1 MRFRTHRSR
10 SGFTLVELL
19 VVIGI
24 IALLISILLPA
35 LGQARQQAQAIACA
49 SNMRQ
54 IYYAT
59 VSYALE
65 NRDRL
70 PKAAALNTPAID
82 SNYMYSFCVP
92 QTGVASFT
100 VGSIYKFISPSIDI
114 RARVMKCPGDN
125 EELPRLG
132 SRVDVQ
138 RNFSYSYNIQ
148 VNYTNYGR
156 TTNITPKS
164 PTLKLGQIKHPGNKI
179 LIFEERAPN
188 DGECYI
194 LYNDLD
200 DIASDRH
207 GHMGNHVFADGHI
220 ERLPPKILYS
230 NAHYDDFF
238 SDK

>member
-1 MRFRTHRSR
+1 MRFRTDRSR

-54 IYYAT
+54 LYYAT
-59 VSYALE
+59 VSYCAE
-65 NRDRL
+65 NKDRL
-70 PKAAALNTPAID
+70 PKAAALQTPEGDA
-82 SNYMYSFCVP
+82 NYMYSFVVP
-92 QTGVASFT
+92 QTGVASFKQ
-100 VGSIYKFISPSIDI
+100 GSIYKFISPSIDI

-132 SRVDVQ
+132 SRVDIQ

-148 VNYTNYGR
+148 VNYTNFGR
-156 TTNITPKS
+156 TTNITAKS
-164 PTLKLGQIKHPGNKI
+164 PTLKLGQILHPANKI

-200 DIASDRH
+200 DIASERH
-207 GHMGNHVFADGHI
+207 GHMGNHMFADGHI
-220 ERLPPKILYS
+220 ERLPAKVLYNS
-230 NAHYDDFF
+230 KHYDDFF
-238 SDK
+238 SNL